1 MIDVIMYDII
11 FSFISHCSHF
21 SKIIHLY
28 QIFFNLTQLSFIFQ
42 DSSCVFC
49 IPSTI
54 SLHMT
59 SEPPPPPEFKCNQQF
74 CMFFTAESMNEYSV
88 ALIMVYCSLLHSPNF
103 VNAKG
108 SCRIENQRQ

>member
-1 MIDVIMYDII
+1 MTLFFHLFLIVLISQKSSI
-11 FSFISHCSHF
+11 FINF
-21 SKIIHLY
+21 
-28 QIFFNLTQLSFIFQ
+28 FFNLTQLSFIFQ

>member
-1 MIDVIMYDII
+1 MIDVMMYDII

-21 SKIIHLY
+21 SKILHLY

-42 DSSCVFC
+42 DSSCVYTFHHKFTHD
-49 IPSTI
+49 IRN
-54 SLHMT
+54 
-59 SEPPPPPEFKCNQQF
+59 PPPEFKCNQQF
-74 CMFFTAESMNEYSV
+74 CMFFTAESMNKYSV
-88 ALIMVYCSLLHSPNF
+88 ALITVYCSLLHLPNF